1 MTFKNTLLAT
11 ALIAAAALSAPA
23 AMADPFDITNT
34 GNWTA
39 INGGVNI
46 NGLNTP
52 SIKWGTPNNPQNLQ
66 SGYDW
71 TPLPVTG
78 ITDLTDTSGFVIGRF
93 THNNFTIGGGGAP
106 STVTLTLDVTVTDQ
120 LGPTDL
126 ATPQFTFVF
135 NHNETDN
142 LIGSPPGTI
151 CPDTGIP
158 VPAVGCPDIVSL
170 PSAFAPQL
178 VDLGAAGIKTMQIL
192 GFLLDDGDGVYEPLT
207 DTTLVSEFI
216 TTEAAANHAYLLVTF
231 SDPPPQAPEP
241 ASIGLL
247 GLGILGLSWM
257 GYRRR
262 KSA

>member
-1 MTFKNTLLAT
+1 MNFKNALLAT
-11 ALIAAAALSAPA
+11 AMVAASALAAPA
-23 AMADPFDITNT
+23 AMADPFDISNA

-39 INGGVNI
+39 INGGVNV
-46 NGLNTP
+46 NGLSTP
-52 SIKWGTPNNPQNLQ
+52 SIKWGNPDNAQNLQ

-71 TPLPVTG
+71 TPLGVTG
-78 ITDLTDTSGFVIGRF
+78 ITNLTDPAGFVIGRF

-106 STVTLTLDVTVTDQ
+106 SSVTLTLDVTVTDQ
-120 LGPTDL
+120 TGPVNL
-126 ATPQFTFVF
+126 ATPQFTFTF

-142 LIGSPPGTI
+142 LIASPPGTT
-151 CPDTGIP
+151 CPDTGIL

-192 GFLLDDGDGVYEPLT
+192 GFLLDDGDGIYESGI
-207 DTTLVSEFI
+207 DTTLVSQFI
-216 TTEAAANHAYLLVTF
+216 TTEAAANYAYLLVTF

-247 GLGILGLSWM
+247 GLGVLGLGWM